1 MIYVLD
7 ESLKIID
14 ILRKYNFAQYIN
26 KFRGIGTF
34 QINAQLVNENIYLLD
49 ETKQYYIL
57 FDNDEY
63 VFGQITKI
71 KQSGEGD
78 NDKEIIIEGQL
89 SKYIFT
95 KRVINGIIKYT
106 GKTYKLIDEIV
117 RTNVVESDNENR
129 NLNININYDSNVLE
143 SICSKLTDKQI
154 TGGYVWEE
162 VEKLLSQD
170 NLGILFTPNVTQE
183 QNEQNIQS
191 WDFVISG
198 GVDRTKKNVNNE
210 PVIFSQQLSNISS
223 VNYERNVE
231 DYTNC
236 AYVAGEGE
244 EEQRK
249 WYEVE
254 RDSNNKKVGWNR
266 KELWVDA
273 RDLQSEKEDGTVLTE
288 EQYESIINER
298 AKQKFTEND
307 VKETYEATVV
317 QENKKYVYGEHYN
330 LGDWCTVIDLDLN
343 KEIDV
348 QITEI
353 TVTIQGTRKIV
364 DAGFTYGLVRKEL
377 KDVLKQNE
385 QNIIKNEVNIK
396 VIDEKANKAN
406 IEIEKIKKDLS
417 EDTGWL
423 YPTLDSNFIIYG
435 ENVNPKYRKIGN
447 MVEIRGAVKPTKI
460 LTGSTTDYVIFNLPE
475 KYIPNQ
481 SVVFLGHCGS
491 VGICTFEVLKTGEF
505 VFSRYRKIG
514 ESDYSD
520 TTTETWIPFQ
530 VFYFVD

>member
-7 ESLKIID
+7 ENLKIID

-26 KFRGIGTF
+26 KFRSIGTF
-34 QINAQLVNENIYLLD
+34 QINAQLVDENIYLLD

-57 FDNDEY
+57 FDNNEY

-78 NDKEIIIEGQL
+78 NNKEIIIEGKL

-117 RTNVVESDNENR
+117 RSNVVESDNENR

-162 VEKLLSQD
+162 VEKLLLQD

-198 GVDRTKKNVNNE
+198 GVDRTKKNANNE

-223 VNYERNVE
+223 VNYERDVE
-231 DYTNC
+231 DCTNC

-244 EEQRK
+244 NEQRK
-249 WYEVE
+249 WYEIE

-288 EQYESIINER
+288 KQYESIINER

-307 VKETYEATVV
+307 VKETYEAIVI

-330 LGDWCTVIDLDLN
+330 LGDWCTVVDLDLN

-396 VIDEKANKAN
+396 VIDERVNK
-406 IEIEKIKKDLS
+406 ITKDS
-417 EDTGWL
+417 EWVFAK
-423 YPTLDSNFIIYG
+423 LDSKFVVYG
-435 ENVNPKYRKIGN
+435 ENTNPKYRKIGN
-447 MVEIRGAVKPTKI
+447 MVEIRGVVKPSEV
-460 LTGSTTDYVIFNLPE
+460 LEGSNTDYVIFKLQE
-475 KYIPNQ
+475 KYIPN
-481 SVVFLGHCGS
+481 SLIVFLGHCGS
-491 VGICTFEVLKTGEF
+491 VGVCTFKVLKTGEF

-514 ESDYSD
+514 ESGYSD
-520 TTTETWIPFQ
+520 AITTTWIPFQ